1 MYFVPLDLRLPTE
14 LLCIRMCAA
23 VETQAERDNLTAA
36 WRQCLI
42 NGPTVKGK
50 AIKPQP
56 KLKPVSK
63 ECMGVPVKTL
73 QSLELALSL

>member
-23 VETQAERDNLTAA
+23 VETQAERDNLIAA

-42 NGPTVKGK
+42 NGPTVRPRQFKTQPI
-50 AIKPQP
+50 AITPCHASSP
-56 KLKPVSK
+56 SRS
-63 ECMGVPVKTL
+63 VPSL
-73 QSLELALSL
+73 QAALSLA

>member
-23 VETQAERDNLTAA
+23 VETQAERDNLIAA

-42 NGPTVKGK
+42 NGPSI
-50 AIKPQP
+50 AP
-56 KLKPVSK
+56 
-63 ECMGVPVKTL
+63 L
-73 QSLELALSL
+73 QQKQRRLAVYA